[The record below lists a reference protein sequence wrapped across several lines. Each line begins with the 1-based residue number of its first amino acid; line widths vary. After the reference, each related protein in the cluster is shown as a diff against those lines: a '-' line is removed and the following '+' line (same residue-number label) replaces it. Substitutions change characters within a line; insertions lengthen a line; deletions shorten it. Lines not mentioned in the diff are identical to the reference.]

1 MNQIN
6 HTAEAYV
13 DSNGI
18 RIAYDTFGNPAHR
31 PVVLIHGLNMQMVGW
46 EVDFC
51 QALAEKG
58 NYVIRFDNRDVGHS
72 TWCSEAGIPDLAE
85 LIQDM
90 AQGKPIKAPYSLK
103 DMAADIIGLID
114 GLGIEKA
121 HVAGVSM
128 GGMIA
133 QTLAIYY
140 PDRLFSMTSIMS
152 TTGDPSL
159 PGPTP
164 EAQEVLFTPPPEER
178 QAYIDFRIKLWQI
191 FSGEGAQINLD
202 KIRSREAMFYDR
214 GLNPEASA
222 RQLAA
227 IMASGNRRALLE
239 KVDVPALVIHGDI
252 DPLVPL
258 ACGEDTANAIP
269 GAKMRVIKGMGH
281 NLDLV
286 PQLWDEV
293 IGVIQGHIE

>member
-6 HTAEAYV
+6 HSAEAYV

-31 PVVLIHGLNMQMVGW
+31 PVILIHGLNMQMVAW
-46 EVDFC
+46 EPEFC
-51 QALAEKG
+51 QALANQK

-72 TWCSEAGIPDLAE
+72 TWCSDSGIPNLSEFMQNAV
-85 LIQDM
+85 
-90 AQGKPIKAPYSLK
+90 QGKPVNAPYSLK
-103 DMAADIIGLID
+103 DMAEDTTGLLD

-121 HVAGVSM
+121 HVVGVSM

-133 QTLAIYY
+133 QTMAIYY
-140 PDRLFSMTSIMS
+140 PDRLSSMTSIMS

-178 QAYIDFRIKLWQI
+178 QAYIDFQVKVSQVL
-191 FSGEGAQINLD
+191 SGEGVQIDLD
-202 KIRSREAMFYDR
+202 KVRSREAMFYDR
-214 GLNPEASA
+214 GMNPAASI

-227 IMASGNRRALLE
+227 IIASGNRRPLLE
-239 KVDVPALVIHGDI
+239 KVSVPTLVVHGDI

-258 ACGEDTANAIP
+258 ACGQDTADEIP

-281 NLDLV
+281 NLDVL
-286 PQLWDEV
+286 PQVWDEV
-293 IGVIQGHIE
+293 IDAIQQHIE

>member
-6 HTAEAYV
+6 AEAYV

-31 PVVLIHGLNMQMVGW
+31 PVVLIHGLNMQMVAW

-51 QALAEKG
+51 QALADKG

-85 LIQDM
+85 LMQDM

-103 DMAADIIGLID
+103 DMAADTIGLID
-114 GLGIEKA
+114 GLGIEKV

-128 GGMIA
+128 GGMIT

-140 PDRLFSMTSIMS
+140 PNRLSSMTSIMS
-152 TTGDPSL
+152 TTGNPSL
-159 PGPTP
+159 SGPTP
-164 EAQEVLFTPPPEER
+164 EAQEVLFAQSPEER
-178 QAYIDFRIKLWQI
+178 QAYIDFRVKLWQI

-227 IMASGNRRALLE
+227 IMASGNRKPLLK
-239 KVDVPALVIHGDI
+239 KVNIPALVIHGDI
-252 DPLVPL
+252 DPLVPM
-258 ACGEDTANAIP
+258 ACGEDTADAIP

-293 IGVIQGHIE
+293 IGVIQEHIE

>member
-6 HTAEAYV
+6 AEAYV

-31 PVVLIHGLNMQMVGW
+31 PVVLIHGLNMQMVAW

-51 QALAEKG
+51 QALADKG

-85 LIQDM
+85 LMQDM

-103 DMAADIIGLID
+103 DMAADTIGLID
-114 GLGIEKA
+114 GLGIEKV

-128 GGMIA
+128 GGMIT

-140 PDRLFSMTSIMS
+140 PNRLSSMTSIMS
-152 TTGDPSL
+152 TTGNPSL
-159 PGPTP
+159 SGPTP
-164 EAQEVLFTPPPEER
+164 EAQEVLFAQSPEER
-178 QAYIDFRIKLWQI
+178 QAYIDFRVKLWQI
-191 FSGEGAQINLD
+191 FSGKGAQINID

-214 GLNPEASA
+214 GLNPEAFP

-227 IMASGNRRALLE
+227 IMASGNRKPLLK
-239 KVDVPALVIHGDI
+239 KVNIPALVIHGDI
-252 DPLVPL
+252 DPLVPM
-258 ACGEDTANAIP
+258 ACGEDTADAIP

-293 IGVIQGHIE
+293 IGVIQEHIE

>member
-6 HTAEAYV
+6 AEAYV

-31 PVVLIHGLNMQMVGW
+31 PVVLIHGLNMQMVAW

-51 QALAEKG
+51 QALADKG

-85 LIQDM
+85 LMQDM

-103 DMAADIIGLID
+103 DMAADTIGLID
-114 GLGIEKA
+114 GLGIEKV

-128 GGMIA
+128 GGMIT

-140 PDRLFSMTSIMS
+140 PNRLSSMTSIMS

-178 QAYIDFRIKLWQI
+178 QAYIDFRVKLWQI

-227 IMASGNRRALLE
+227 IMASGNRKPLLK
-239 KVDVPALVIHGDI
+239 KVNIPALVIHGDI
-252 DPLVPL
+252 DPLVPM
-258 ACGEDTANAIP
+258 ACGEDTADAIP

-293 IGVIQGHIE
+293 IGVIQEHIE

>member
-6 HTAEAYV
+6 AEAYV

-31 PVVLIHGLNMQMVGW
+31 PVVLIHGLNMQMVAW

-51 QALAEKG
+51 QALADKG

-72 TWCSEAGIPDLAE
+72 TWCSVAGIPDLAE
-85 LIQDM
+85 LMQDMAM

-103 DMAADIIGLID
+103 DMAADTIGLID
-114 GLGIEKA
+114 GLGIEKV

-128 GGMIA
+128 GGMIT

-140 PDRLFSMTSIMS
+140 PNRLSSMTSIMS

-178 QAYIDFRIKLWQI
+178 QAYIDFRVKLWQI

-214 GLNPEASA
+214 GLNPEASP

-239 KVDVPALVIHGDI
+239 KVNIPALVIHGDI
-252 DPLVPL
+252 DPLVPM
-258 ACGEDTANAIP
+258 ACGEDTADAIP

-293 IGVIQGHIE
+293 IGVIQEHIE

>member
-1 MNQIN
+1 M
-6 HTAEAYV
+6 A
-13 DSNGI
+13 
-18 RIAYDTFGNPAHR
+18 
-31 PVVLIHGLNMQMVGW
+31 
-46 EVDFC
+46 
-51 QALAEKG
+51 
-58 NYVIRFDNRDVGHS
+58 
-72 TWCSEAGIPDLAE
+72 
-85 LIQDM
+85 M

-103 DMAADIIGLID
+103 DMAADTIGLID
-114 GLGIEKA
+114 GLGIEKV

-128 GGMIA
+128 GGMIT

-140 PDRLFSMTSIMS
+140 PNRLSSMTSIMS

-178 QAYIDFRIKLWQI
+178 QAYIDFRVKLWQI

-227 IMASGNRRALLE
+227 IMASGNRKPLLK
-239 KVDVPALVIHGDI
+239 KVNIPALVIHGDI
-252 DPLVPL
+252 DPLVPM
-258 ACGEDTANAIP
+258 ACGEDTADAIP

-293 IGVIQGHIE
+293 IGVIQEHIE

>member
-18 RIAYDTFGNPAHR
+18 RIAYDTFGNPADR
-31 PVVLIHGLNMQMVGW
+31 PLVLIHGLNMQMVAW

-51 QALAEKG
+51 QALADKG

-72 TWCSEAGIPDLAE
+72 TWCSEAGIPDLSE
-85 LIQDM
+85 LMQDM
-90 AQGKPIKAPYSLK
+90 AQGKPVKSPYSLK
-103 DMAADIIGLID
+103 DMAADTIGLLD

-121 HVAGVSM
+121 HLAGVSM

-133 QTLAIYY
+133 QTMAIYH
-140 PDRLFSMTSIMS
+140 PERLSSITSIIS
-152 TTGDPSL
+152 TTGEPSL
-159 PGPTP
+159 PGPTS

-178 QAYIDFRIKLWQI
+178 QAFIDFRIKVWQVL
-191 FSGEGAQINLD
+191 SGEGAQLD
-202 KIRSREAMFYDR
+202 LNKIRTREAMFYDR
-214 GLNPEASA
+214 GLNPAASI

-227 IMASGNRRALLE
+227 IIASGNRRPLLE
-239 KVDVPALVIHGDI
+239 KVDVPALVVHGDV

-258 ACGEDTANAIP
+258 ACGKDTADAIP

-281 NLDLV
+281 NLDIV
-286 PQLWDEV
+286 PQVWDEV
-293 IGVIQGHIE
+293 IGVIQEHVQ

>member
-6 HTAEAYV
+6 NTAEAYV

-18 RIAYDTFGNPAHR
+18 RIAYNTFGNPAHR

-51 QALAEKG
+51 QALADKG

-128 GGMIA
+128 GGMIT

-140 PDRLFSMTSIMS
+140 PNRLSSMTSIMS

-178 QAYIDFRIKLWQI
+178 QAYIDFRVKLWQI

-214 GLNPEASA
+214 GLNPEASP

-269 GAKMRVIKGMGH
+269 GAKLSVIKGMGH

-293 IGVIQGHIE
+293 IGVIQEHIE